1 MAKRRTRISPDILLA
16 LVKEAGM
23 KCANP
28 GCSNYRTHIHHIQEW
43 HVYQTHNKDHM
54 IAVCPSCH
62 DAIHHNKKLRI
73 EDETVYRWKG
83 IKRTK
88 SNQSYVY
95 VEPGNNPKIL
105 LGSIAVTSNSDFS
118 VFELS
123 STNHL
128 KFRLLDKDILHI
140 NLKVTTIS
148 GLEVIRVIENHVI
161 YADNILVQY
170 EQRPGRFCLTA
181 PPSEEF
187 IPTWALTRFRHQHDL
202 NYANNGSIILLDLEV
217 LEPGL
222 VKVQGVWAE
231 DNFAVIIT
239 ENLIAFDT
247 PQLPCPIAL
256 HGAGVGSVL
265 VWAGPINLSLFGFK
279 SSNSPGSIGI

>member
-62 DAIHHNKKLRI
+62 DAIHHNKNLRI
-73 EDETVYRWKG
+73 KDETVYRWKG

-105 LGSIAVTSNSDFS
+105 LGSIAVTSHSDFS

-202 NYANNGSIILLDLEV
+202 NYANDGSIILLDLEV

-256 HGAGVGSVL
+256 HGAGVDSVL